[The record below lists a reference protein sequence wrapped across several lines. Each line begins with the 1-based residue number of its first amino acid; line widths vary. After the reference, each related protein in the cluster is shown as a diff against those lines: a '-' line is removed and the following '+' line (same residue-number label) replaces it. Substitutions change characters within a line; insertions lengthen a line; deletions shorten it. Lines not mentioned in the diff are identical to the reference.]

1 LSQVLN
7 SKKAE
12 SLFEETNLSSALS
25 IGTELA
31 NVPFDQMIRNLLLAM
46 VAAQNDANTSFIEGV
61 QDLVDTPVNLSYKKT
76 SDSSNTQTTISGN
89 ALAFG
94 ILPTLL
100 QIQSGTIQIKMVITM
115 QKSSEGSVRMKA
127 KGGWAF
133 FSASV
138 DAKYSSKYSYSVEAS
153 SFIEIKVAPAPPPAP
168 LMKAIEKITEDTTPP
183 PPATPATPSG

>member
-1 LSQVLN
+1 M
-7 SKKAE
+7 
-12 SLFEETNLSSALS
+12 SALS

-31 NVPFDQMIRNLLLAM
+31 SVPFDEMVQKLLLAM
-46 VAAQNDANTSFIEGV
+46 VQAQNEANTSFIDGV
-61 QDLVDTPVNLSYKKT
+61 EDLAETSVEIKYKKT
-76 SDSSNTQTTISGN
+76 TGGSEEEKTISGN

-100 QIQSGTIQIKMVITM
+100 QVQSGTIQIKMVITM
-115 QKSSEGSVRMKA
+115 QRSTEAEVKMSA

-153 SFIEIKVAPAPPPAP
+153 SFIEIKVAPAPPPEP
-168 LMKAIEKITEDTTPP
+168 LMKAIEKIAQDAPP
-183 PPATPATPSG
+183 SVPA

>member
-1 LSQVLN
+1 M
-7 SKKAE
+7 
-12 SLFEETNLSSALS
+12 SALS

-31 NVPFDQMIRNLLLAM
+31 SVPFDQMVRNLLLAM
-46 VAAQNDANTSFIEGV
+46 VAAQNDANSSFIAGV
-61 QDLVDTPVNLSYKKT
+61 QDLVETPVELKYKKT
-76 SDSSNTQTTISGN
+76 SDNSNTEKSISGN

-115 QKSSEGSVRMKA
+115 QRTSEVSVNVKA

-138 DAKYSSKYSYSVEAS
+138 DAKYASKYSYSVEAS
-153 SFIEIKVAPAPPPAP
+153 SFIEIKVAPAPAPEP
-168 LMKAIEKITEDTTPP
+168 LMKAIDLIVQDTAPP
-183 PPATPATPSG
+183 PPSA

>member
-1 LSQVLN
+1 M
-7 SKKAE
+7 
-12 SLFEETNLSSALS
+12 SALS

-31 NVPFDQMIRNLLLAM
+31 SVPFDQMVRNLLLAM
-46 VAAQNDANTSFIEGV
+46 VAAQNDANSSFIAGV
-61 QDLVDTPVNLSYKKT
+61 QDLVETPIELKYKKT
-76 SDSSNTQTTISGN
+76 SDNSNTEKSISGN

-115 QKSSEGSVRMKA
+115 QKTTEASVNVKA

-138 DAKYSSKYSYSVEAS
+138 DAKYSSKYSYNVEAS
-153 SFIEIKVAPAPPPAP
+153 SFLEIKVAPAPPPTP
-168 LMKAIEKITEDTTPP
+168 LMKAIDLIVQDTTPA
-183 PPATPATPSG
+183 PAAEASA

>member
-1 LSQVLN
+1 M
-7 SKKAE
+7 
-12 SLFEETNLSSALS
+12 SALS

-31 NVPFDQMIRNLLLAM
+31 SVPFDQMVRNLLLAM
-46 VAAQNDANTSFIEGV
+46 VAAQNDANSSFIAGV
-61 QDLVDTPVNLSYKKT
+61 QDLVETPVELKYKKT
-76 SDSSNTQTTISGN
+76 SDSSNTEKSISGN

-115 QKSSEGSVRMKA
+115 QRTSEVSVNVKA

-138 DAKYSSKYSYSVEAS
+138 DAKYASKYSYSVEAS
-153 SFIEIKVAPAPPPAP
+153 SFIEIKVAPAPAPEP
-168 LMKAIEKITEDTTPP
+168 LMKAIDLIVQDTAPP
-183 PPATPATPSG
+183 PPSA

>member
-1 LSQVLN
+1 M
-7 SKKAE
+7 
-12 SLFEETNLSSALS
+12 NLSALS

-31 NVPFDQMIRNLLLAM
+31 SVPFDQMIRNLLLAM
-46 VAAQNDANTSFIEGV
+46 VAAQNDANASFIAGV
-61 QDLVDTPVNLSYKKT
+61 KDLVDTPVSLKYKKT
-76 SDSSNTQTTISGN
+76 SDNSNEEKEISGN

-115 QKSSEGSVRMKA
+115 QRTTEVSVNVKA

-153 SFIEIKVAPAPPPAP
+153 SFIEIKVAPAPPPEP
-168 LMKAIEKITEDTTPP
+168 LMKAIDKIVQDTTPP
-183 PPATPATPSG
+183 PATT

>member
-1 LSQVLN
+1 M
-7 SKKAE
+7 
-12 SLFEETNLSSALS
+12 SALS

-31 NVPFDQMIRNLLLAM
+31 NVPFDQMVRNLLLSM
-46 VAAQNDANTSFIEGV
+46 VQAQNEANTSFINGV
-61 QDLVDTPVNLSYKKT
+61 QDLVDTPINLSYTKAGDT
-76 SDSSNTQTTISGN
+76 STTKTTISGN

-115 QKSSEGSVRMKA
+115 QKTREAEVKMHA

-133 FSASV
+133 FSATV

-153 SFIEIKVAPAPPPAP
+153 SYLEIKVAPAPPPAP
-168 LMKAIEKITEDTTPP
+168 LMKAIEKITEDTTPQSEASTP
-183 PPATPATPSG
+183 AATPA

>member
-1 LSQVLN
+1 M
-7 SKKAE
+7 
-12 SLFEETNLSSALS
+12 SALS

-31 NVPFDQMIRNLLLAM
+31 SVPFDQMIRNILLAM
-46 VAAQNDANTSFIEGV
+46 VDAQNQANTSFIAGV
-61 QDLVDTPVNLSYKKT
+61 QDLVETPITLSYTKT
-76 SDSSNTQTTISGN
+76 SDNSSSKQTINGN

-100 QIQSGTIQIKMVITM
+100 QVQSGTIQIKMVITM
-115 QKSSEGSVRMKA
+115 TRTTEAEVKMSA

-168 LMKAIEKITEDTTPP
+168 LMKAIEKIAQDTTPP
-183 PPATPATPSG
+183 ATESAPETPSA

>member
-1 LSQVLN
+1 M
-7 SKKAE
+7 
-12 SLFEETNLSSALS
+12 SALS

-31 NVPFDQMIRNLLLAM
+31 SVPFDQMIRNLLLAM

-61 QDLVDTPVNLSYKKT
+61 QDLVETPVNLTYTKAG
-76 SDSSNTQTTISGN
+76 DSSSTKTTISGN

-115 QKSSEGSVRMKA
+115 QKTTEAEVKMSA

-133 FSASV
+133 FSATV

-153 SFIEIKVAPAPPPAP
+153 SFIEIKVGPAPPPAP
-168 LMKAIEKITEDTTPP
+168 LMKAIEKITEETTPK
-183 PPATPATPSG
+183 AAASSSSSSSTPA

>member
-1 LSQVLN
+1 M
-7 SKKAE
+7 
-12 SLFEETNLSSALS
+12 SALS

-31 NVPFDQMIRNLLLAM
+31 NVPFDQMIRNLLLSM
-46 VAAQNDANTSFIEGV
+46 VAAQNDANASFISGV
-61 QDLVDTPVNLSYKKT
+61 QDLVETPVNLSYTKAG
-76 SDSSNTQTTISGN
+76 DSSTTKTTISGN

-115 QKSSEGSVRMKA
+115 QKTTEAEVKMHA

-153 SFIEIKVAPAPPPAP
+153 SFIEIKVAPAPPPP
-168 LMKAIEKITEDTTPP
+168 PPKKGNEKITEDTTPKSTESS
-183 PPATPATPSG
+183 TPAA

>member
-1 LSQVLN
+1 M
-7 SKKAE
+7 
-12 SLFEETNLSSALS
+12 SSALS

-31 NVPFDQMIRNLLLAM
+31 SVPFDQMIRNLLLAM
-46 VAAQNDANTSFIEGV
+46 VAAQNDANASFIAGV
-61 QDLVDTPVNLSYKKT
+61 EDLAATPVEINYKKT
-76 SDSSNTQTTISGN
+76 TGSTEESKKISGN

-100 QIQSGTIQIKMVITM
+100 QIQSGVIQIKMVITM
-115 QKSSEGSVRMKA
+115 QKTTEASVQVKA

-153 SFIEIKVAPAPPPAP
+153 SFIEIKVGPAPPPEP
-168 LMKAIEKITEDTTPP
+168 LMKAIALIVADTTP
-183 PPATPATPSG
+183 AAPATPSP